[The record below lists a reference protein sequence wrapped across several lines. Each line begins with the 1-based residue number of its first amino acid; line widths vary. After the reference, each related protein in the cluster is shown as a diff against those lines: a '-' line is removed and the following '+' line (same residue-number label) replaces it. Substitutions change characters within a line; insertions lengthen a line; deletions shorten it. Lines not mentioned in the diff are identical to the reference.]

1 MTNSYKTI
9 INIINILLAFSVLC
23 IISVSLYFVYIH
35 TIGKSYVKKN
45 WSSQKCNLFV
55 FPMSHLYTSD
65 PVKNIEN
72 CSKQHSNTIL
82 KLLKQPI
89 IILVIIFKYVKNTV
103 VNIYNYTMDSY
114 VDNMGDMVTTKD
126 KKQLKKKKNKLNNK
140 NGLKPL
146 NFKQK

>member
-1 MTNSYKTI
+1 
-9 INIINILLAFSVLC
+9 
-23 IISVSLYFVYIH
+23 
-35 TIGKSYVKKN
+35 
-45 WSSQKCNLFV
+45 
-55 FPMSHLYTSD
+55 MSHLYTSD